1 MEGESEDRLYV
12 PVGVKTQKEIIPGFQ
27 VKDLI
32 SAVILGLIFIV
43 IGVLIYFL
51 FHHFVIAALT
61 ALGGAFFSFV
71 IFAKTDNISVVN
83 YLLFAIDYYKSQNRF
98 YYRYMNEWEK
108 K

>member
-12 PVGVKTQKEIIPGFQ
+12 PVGVKTQKEVIPGFQ
-27 VKDLI
+27 IKDLI
-32 SAVILGLIFIV
+32 SAILLGLSFV
-43 IGVLIYFL
+43 VLGVLIYFL

-71 IFAKTDNISVVN
+71 IFAKNDNISVVD
-83 YLLFAIDYYKSQNRF
+83 YLLFAVDYHKNQNRF
-98 YYRYMNEWEK
+98 YYRYMDEWEK